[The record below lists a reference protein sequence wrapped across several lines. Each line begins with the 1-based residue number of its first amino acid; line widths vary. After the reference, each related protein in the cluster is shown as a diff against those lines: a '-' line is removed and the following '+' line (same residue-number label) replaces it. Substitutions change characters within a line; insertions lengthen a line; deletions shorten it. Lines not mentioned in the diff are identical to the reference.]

1 MFGLED
7 ELSDKLAA
15 AQRQLGY
22 HRQREERLQRE
33 NKLLLATL
41 KRVVKCVE
49 SGVPE
54 NVPGIA
60 NDAIKKVEEK
70 RC

>member
-15 AQRQLGY
+15 ARRQLGY

-33 NKLLLATL
+33 NKLMLATL
-41 KRVVKCVE
+41 KRVVRCVE
-49 SGVPE
+49 AGVPE
-54 NVPGIA
+54 NIPGIVS
-60 NDAIKKVEEK
+60 DTLKKVKEGK
-70 RC
+70 C